1 MGISFIE
8 WRRGTLGARKKLV
21 SARGITCIARWASNC
36 LEEKIMRQSR
46 LIAMATSIILAAAL
60 SAPAFGA
67 NPARPGTINCV
78 EGLAPDR
85 DLPFDTKSVGSAE
98 LEPGKSLDTQIV
110 KAELLLT
117 PGAFFR
123 LGDNSSVTMISPS
136 LTDMELRL
144 DKGRAMVEIAELHPQ
159 NNLMIV
165 QDGDTV
171 RLSKTGLYEFDS
183 DNDQVRVYEG
193 QADVRHMDRDIEVKS
208 KHQVALGA
216 NASLKPEKF
225 DTKQAD
231 DLYNWSSLRSSYV
244 AEANVDRAQVY
255 AMGNWYGSGWDWDP
269 YFGTYAY
276 IPGDGIFYSSFGWG
290 FYSPFFVGF
299 APIGFFGHFHEHFDH
314 DYHHWGGRDHYYAH
328 SDHGFNHGGDFGHNH
343 GGDFGHSHFGHSGP
357 VHGAEGGMHGS
368 MARGGG
374 EHVGGGGF
382 HGGGGSGGFHG
393 GGGGGGGGFHG
404 GGGGHH

>member
-1 MGISFIE
+1 MGISSIE
-8 WRRGTLGARKKLV
+8 WRRGTLAARKKLV

-67 NPARPGTINCV
+67 NPARPGTINYV
-78 EGLAPDR
+78 EGQVSIAGQPLDAQAI
-85 DLPFDTKSVGSAE
+85 GSAE
-98 LEPGKSLDTQIV
+98 LQSGQSLDTQIG
-110 KAELLLT
+110 KAEILLT

-193 QADVRHMDRDIEVKS
+193 QAHVRHMDRDIEVKS

-290 FYSPFFVGF
+290 FYSPFFVGL

-328 SDHGFNHGGDFGHNH
+328 SDHGFNHGGDFGH
-343 GGDFGHSHFGHSGP
+343 SHFGHSGP
-357 VHGAEGGMHGS
+357 VQGAEGGMHGS

-393 GGGGGGGGFHG
+393 GGGSGGFHG
-404 GGGGHH
+404 GGG

>member
-1 MGISFIE
+1 
-8 WRRGTLGARKKLV
+8 
-21 SARGITCIARWASNC
+21 
-36 LEEKIMRQSR
+36 MRQSR

-67 NPARPGTINCV
+67 NPARPGTINYV
-78 EGLAPDR
+78 EGQVSIAGQPLDAQAI
-85 DLPFDTKSVGSAE
+85 GSAE
-98 LEPGKSLDTQIV
+98 LQPGQSLDTQIG
-110 KAELLLT
+110 KAEILLT

-290 FYSPFFVGF
+290 FYSPFFVEF

-393 GGGGGGGGFHG
+393 GGGGGGFHG